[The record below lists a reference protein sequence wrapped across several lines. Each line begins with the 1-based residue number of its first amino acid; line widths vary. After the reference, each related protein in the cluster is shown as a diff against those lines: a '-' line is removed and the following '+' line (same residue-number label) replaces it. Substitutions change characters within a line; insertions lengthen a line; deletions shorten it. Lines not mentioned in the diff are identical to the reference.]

1 MKRLPTRLLPEHLH
15 AFFSDTHAGM
25 AFFEAMCLT
34 VALLIF
40 LVAAHPSPSVIRM
53 AGLIEGVCFAV
64 LMAISS
70 YSSFVQWYRPQ
81 PPLSESQLQQAIQY
95 LTDLG
100 LPEHLSRDMVNQQWE
115 EEKEFFQHTP
125 AISDNKLLHQL
136 ARKEAFYTLC
146 ACLAGSALIVGCYWI
161 APPSLAAW
169 LSIALSFLLCI
180 ILQMRTT
187 TDLVLRWSLLLFF
200 VSGASSLA
208 GHIFH
213 GVI

>member
-100 LPEHLSRDMVNQQWE
+100 LPEHLSRDMVTQQWE
-115 EEKEFFQHTP
+115 EEKNFFNMHPLYLTTSYC
-125 AISDNKLLHQL
+125 ISLRVKKPFIPYVH
-136 ARKEAFYTLC
+136 
-146 ACLAGSALIVGCYWI
+146 
-161 APPSLAAW
+161 AW
-169 LSIALSFLLCI
+169 
-180 ILQMRTT
+180 RE
-187 TDLVLRWSLLLFF
+187 V
-200 VSGASSLA
+200 
-208 GHIFH
+208 H
-213 GVI
+213 